1 MGTRCARGG
10 VGHALGWWLL
20 WHVREP
26 YVFLHAPGW
35 QVCGTFKS
43 TYFEY
48 KAKASV
54 QCCENPW
61 KVQNSALFGRLD
73 RFLER
78 CHDVRELAEVGIT
91 DACNTVVTTAVAG

>member
-1 MGTRCARGG
+1 MAGHVEPDALPAVYHLLSHVFVHTTDPAR
-10 VGHALGWWLL
+10 LL
-20 WHVREP
+20 
-26 YVFLHAPGW
+26 L
-35 QVCGTFKS
+35 QVCGSFKS

-78 CHDVRELAEVGIT
+78 CHDVRELAEVLPRAILC
-91 DACNTVVTTAVAG
+91 D